1 MKIINKDKFTRAI
14 IICTLLIAF
23 IFIVK
28 MSIDKKN
35 NIAQLNN
42 LQSVNETLLD
52 AYDKTQ
58 YELDNYKAQEIDVLK
73 DELNKQEKEII
84 KKQIELEEK
93 EKELKDWEDKLDA
106 REKEK
111 EVLAQERKTNVASTM
126 PTRGGVTRGKV
137 KEVMLEVTM
146 YTNAGG
152 WWPKDSPNYGMMAN
166 GEFTHKGAVAGP
178 KSLPFGTKIL
188 LDETIEGFE
197 YLLDAD
203 LTVKDRG
210 GKIKQKI
217 VDGKEVYCI
226 DIYEEDLQTALNWG
240 RQLVPGK
247 IIIP

>member
-42 LQSVNETLLD
+42 LQSVNEALLD

-73 DELNKQEKEII
+73 EELNKQEKEII

-111 EVLAQERKTNVASTM
+111 K
-126 PTRGGVTRGKV
+126 
-137 KEVMLEVTM
+137 
-146 YTNAGG
+146 
-152 WWPKDSPNYGMMAN
+152 
-166 GEFTHKGAVAGP
+166 F
-178 KSLPFGTKIL
+178 
-188 LDETIEGFE
+188 
-197 YLLDAD
+197 
-203 LTVKDRG
+203 
-210 GKIKQKI
+210 
-217 VDGKEVYCI
+217 
-226 DIYEEDLQTALNWG
+226 
-240 RQLVPGK
+240 
-247 IIIP
+247 